1 MLKLSTLSLLCC
13 TVSLQLFVD
22 VQDEVIHKVIADL
35 TDKIKEHPLDVR
47 SLEYDSKLYYY

>member
-1 MLKLSTLSLLCC
+1 MLCC

-35 TDKIKEHPLDVR
+35 TDKIKEHPLDIK